1 MEKYKPFAK
10 MSEPFKTHAQSMNG
24 KSPRMPVSSPP
35 SPADDPLDALDRAR
49 EELRS
54 VTDTDD
60 EDTGQ
65 FEISRSGLNS
75 KGIPRWAMG
84 VFGSAVALALL
95 AVAIAWAIAY
105 VKR

>member
-1 MEKYKPFAK
+1 MGA
-10 MSEPFKTHAQSMNG
+10 
-24 KSPRMPVSSPP
+24 SSPP
-35 SPADDPLDALDRAR
+35 SPADDPLDTLDRAR

-54 VTDTDD
+54 VSEDD
-60 EDTGQ
+60 EDTGEFQ
-65 FEISRSGLNS
+65 ISRAGLNS